1 MTNDV
6 AIFLDLDNL
15 VIGAKQANISFDI
28 NLVLEKIED
37 MTNGGRLVLRRS
49 YGDWRQNQ
57 KLLEEL
63 AIAGFTTQSTVRIN
77 NFGKNLADM
86 QIVVDT
92 MDTLVDGH
100 QYSTYVLMTG
110 DRDFTPLVQSLRKRG
125 KRVVGVGVKHTASRS
140 FVALCDEYVFY
151 EDLLP
156 EPDMTE
162 TEVEQLVLRAVEHL
176 LTAETPRVRASVLK
190 QQMVELSRGVF
201 DHTRYGDSNFS
212 KFLSRY
218 DHILLIEKEE
228 TTTYVC
234 RLPELTPTAVL
245 HQQYRSGLKKQ
256 HFRIIPAAERL
267 IILKDL
273 IKTLEQQRETRWR
286 QIIDLIFEHYQQ
298 TGKDISKNMINSVM
312 LVARRAEVVRTL
324 KGKSLATAPV
334 ILQVHGATRIQ
345 EAVMRCDAAYLRE
358 ILELPEPFDIKEASI
373 ALYES
378 SNYVT
383 YLQVVMSKWMKE

>member
-15 VIGAKQANISFDI
+15 VIGAKQANISFDV
-28 NLVLEKIED
+28 NLVLEKIRQ
-37 MTNGGRLVLRRS
+37 MTNGRLVLRRS

-57 KLLEEL
+57 KLLEQL
-63 AIAGFTTQSTVRIN
+63 AVAGFTTQSTVRIN

-86 QIVVDT
+86 QIIVDT

-156 EPDMTE
+156 NPEMTE
-162 TEVEQLVLRAVEHL
+162 AQVEELLLKAIEQL
-176 LTAETPRVRASVLK
+176 LTDEMPRVRASVLK
-190 QQMVELSRGVF
+190 QQMVELSRGTF
-201 DHTRYGDSNFS
+201 DHTRYGDGNFS
-212 KFLSRY
+212 KFLTRY
-218 DHILLIEKEE
+218 AHLILLEKED
-228 TTTYVC
+228 TTTYVR
-234 RLPELTPTAVL
+234 RLPTLSQTAVL

-256 HFRIIPAAERL
+256 HFRVIPAPDRL
-267 IILKDL
+267 PILKDL
-273 IKTLEQQRETRWR
+273 ILTLEREQELRWR
-286 QIIDLIFEHYQQ
+286 QAVDLMFETYQGN
-298 TGKDISKNMINSVM
+298 GKEVSKNMINAVL

-334 ILQVHGATRIQ
+334 ILNVQGEKRFQ
-345 EAVMRCDAAYLRE
+345 EAVVRCDAAYLRE
-358 ILELPEPFDIKEASI
+358 ILELPEPFDLNEAAI
-373 ALYES
+373 ALYDS
-378 SNYVT
+378 PSYAP
-383 YLQVVMSKWMKE
+383 YLQMVMSKWMKE